1 VSLVLLGILLSAGA
15 FALWLA
21 GNLVKARAAERRA
34 ILEKG
39 VEVQAEVV
47 RSSRGRIDYRFD
59 VTGWP
64 RPVTGRGRLRKN
76 AAPAVGQRIA
86 VRYLPGHPHISAIV
100 QPHR

>member
-1 VSLVLLGILLSAGA
+1 MSLVLLCIVLSAGA

-21 GNLVKARAAERRA
+21 GNFVKARAAERRA

-39 VEVQAEVV
+39 IEVEAEVV
-47 RSSRGRIDYRFD
+47 RSIRGRVDYRFE

-64 RPVTGRGRLRKN
+64 HPVTGRGRLRKN
-76 AAPAVGQRIA
+76 AAPAAGQRVA

-100 QPHR
+100 QPDR